1 MEITR
6 LAERFSE
13 GMGGAV
19 ALAFIAFSVVFMV
32 LLGLTFII
40 FGVRYLAAAVERGK
54 GGSGPAPSKPK
65 QATPKPAPEKTTQV
79 GGASPDGALI
89 AAIAA
94 AVAASGGGVVTAVR
108 KVTPIGSAVGRG
120 GNWKLASRSE
130 LMEGMD

>member
-1 MEITR
+1 MELTR

-13 GMGGAV
+13 GMGGAA
-19 ALAFIAFSVVFMV
+19 ALAFIAFSVVFLV
-32 LLGLTFII
+32 LIGLTFII
-40 FGVRYLAAAVERGK
+40 YAVRYMAAVVERGK
-54 GGSGPAPSKPK
+54 GGSGPVPSKPQK
-65 QATPKPAPEKTTQV
+65 AAPKRAPEKPAST

-108 KVTPIGSAVGRG
+108 KATPIGRAVGHG
-120 GNWKLASRSE
+120 GNWKLAGRSE

>member
-1 MEITR
+1 MELSR

-13 GMGGAV
+13 GLGGAI

-32 LLGLTFII
+32 LIGLTCII
-40 FGVRYLAAAVERGK
+40 FAVRYLAAALDRT
-54 GGSGPAPSKPK
+54 GGGAPAAPK
-65 QATPKPAPEKTTQV
+65 QAPPKPSPEKETPS
-79 GGASPDGALI
+79 GGGSPDGALI

-108 KVTPIGSAVGRG
+108 RVTPIGTAIGRG
-120 GNWKLASRSE
+120 GNWKLAGRAD